1 MMYSKTVETARV
13 ISRLQQVNLDV
24 LYIDIRTHSL
34 LLLTVERPEVN
45 IKESII
51 DLIIDF
57 SIINLSST
65 HSFSNS
71 SELSFR

>member
-1 MMYSKTVETARV
+1 MYSKTVETARV
-13 ISRLQQVNLDV
+13 ISRLKQVNLDV
-24 LYIDIRTHSL
+24 LKIDIQTHSQL
-34 LLLTVERPEVN
+34 FPTVERPEVN